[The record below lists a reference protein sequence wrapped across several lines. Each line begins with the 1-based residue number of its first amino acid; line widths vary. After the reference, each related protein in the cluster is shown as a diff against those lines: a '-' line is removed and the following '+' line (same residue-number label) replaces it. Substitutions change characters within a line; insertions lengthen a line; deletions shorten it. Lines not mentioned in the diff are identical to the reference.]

1 MSLSFAQ
8 GQREINS
15 AGLKH
20 LSLSLFFVSLLLAL
34 PSNAHGQ
41 GRRAQGYGQ
50 RAVVVDERLAVLRDG
65 PGLSA
70 RLLRRLSRG
79 RMVSVL
85 ETKRTRD
92 GLTFHRV
99 AVTRRT
105 RGWLQAES
113 IVSAARRGDD
123 SRFFK
128 FIRASKDF
136 DLISRASIFLETF
149 PRSQFRPAVLLLLG
163 DAAEESAQKLS
174 REAARRLDE
183 DEMKAGGAP
192 LFSYFMSYNGLD
204 RYHRQ
209 GVGFVFD
216 AKRKQYHYDGACWR
230 EIVRRH
236 PQSEEARAARQRL
249 SLPAIAEK

>member
-8 GQREINS
+8 GQRRINS
-15 AGLKH
+15 ARLKH
-20 LSLSLFFVSLLLAL
+20 VSLMLFFISLVLAL
-34 PSNAHGQ
+34 PFNARGQ

-50 RAVVVDERLAVLRDG
+50 RAVVVDERLAALRDG

-85 ETKRTRD
+85 ETKRAPD
-92 GLTFHRV
+92 GVTFHRV

-105 RGWLQAES
+105 RGWLQMES
-113 IVSAARRGDD
+113 IISAARRGDD

-128 FIRASKDF
+128 LIRASKDF
-136 DLISRASIFLETF
+136 DLISRASIFLEIF

-183 DEMKAGGAP
+183 DEMMATGAP

-204 RYHRQ
+204 RYQRQ

-216 AKRKQYHYDGACWR
+216 TKTKQYHYDGACWR
-230 EIVRRH
+230 EIVRRY
-236 PQSEEARAARQRL
+236 PQSLEARAARQRL
-249 SLPAIAEK
+249 SLLATAQK

>member
-8 GQREINS
+8 EQRELSS
-15 AGLKH
+15 ASLKYVC
-20 LSLSLFFVSLLLAL
+20 LMLFFISLVLVL
-34 PSNAHGQ
+34 PFNAHAQ
-41 GRRAQGYGQ
+41 RSRAQGFGQ
-50 RAVVVDERLAVLRDG
+50 RAVVVDERLAALRDG
-65 PGLSA
+65 PGLAA

-85 ETKRTRD
+85 ETKRTHD

-105 RGWLQAES
+105 RGWLQMES

-128 FIRASKDF
+128 LIQASKDF

-174 REAARRLDE
+174 REAVRRLDE
-183 DEMKAGGAP
+183 DEMKATGAP

-204 RYHRQ
+204 RYQRQ

-216 AKRKQYHYDGACWR
+216 VKTKQYHYDGECWR

-236 PQSEEARAARQRL
+236 PQSDEARAARQRL
-249 SLPAIAEK
+249 SLLATAQK